1 MRLAADKRWH
11 RQRPMYPFPAKAA
24 DIVIVLYP
32 AIGTVTTFCAV
43 STSFA
48 GRNAGNTAIRTK
60 TGGYGLDSEC
70 RKHEGGGTFSVL
82 GRPV

>member
-1 MRLAADKRWH
+1 MC
-11 RQRPMYPFPAKAA
+11 PFPAKAA
-24 DIVIVLYP
+24 DIVIMLYP

-48 GRNAGNTAIRTK
+48 SRTK
-60 TGGYGLDSEC
+60 TADYGLDREC